1 MIVNFH
7 KIPHKLK
14 IWTCMGP
21 ILQMRSWRLNGPDF
35 LYGMHM
41 RRTISV
47 IEDDDLF
54 RRAVVGVIQSFGF
67 HAVGYM
73 DASQFLSSLEQTPTD
88 LILSDAQM
96 PGMSGFEL
104 LKQIKYMGIQAP
116 IVLMSGSTDLILR
129 RTAIDL
135 GAADYIA
142 KPFEIHELE
151 SAIHSALR
159 VSA

>member
-1 MIVNFH
+1 
-7 KIPHKLK
+7 
-14 IWTCMGP
+14 
-21 ILQMRSWRLNGPDF
+21 
-35 LYGMHM
+35 
-41 RRTISV
+41 
-47 IEDDDLF
+47 
-54 RRAVVGVIQSFGF
+54 
-67 HAVGYM
+67 
-73 DASQFLSSLEQTPTD
+73 
-88 LILSDAQM
+88 M

-104 LKQIKYMGIQAP
+104 LKQVKDMGIQAP
-116 IVLMSGSTDLILR
+116 IVLMSGSTDLFLR

>member
-1 MIVNFH
+1 
-7 KIPHKLK
+7 
-14 IWTCMGP
+14 
-21 ILQMRSWRLNGPDF
+21 
-35 LYGMHM
+35 MHM
-41 RRTISV
+41 TRTISV

-54 RRAVVGVIQSFGF
+54 RRAVVSVIQTFGF
-67 HAVGYM
+67 HAVGYLN
-73 DASQFLSSLEQTPTD
+73 APQFLSSLEQSPPD

-104 LKQIKYMGIQAP
+104 LKQVKDMGIQAP
-116 IVLMSGSTDLILR
+116 IVLMSGSTDLFLR